1 MWPLVKREL
10 EQMVTTTLRSSLI
23 SHAVFMI
30 IAIGLMW
37 LLGPKNIGYLDTN
50 SINVLIFVFGML
62 MVGQFYTQF
71 NLEEDASYGQL
82 IFLQLLPIRTV
93 DIIHA
98 KYLSNLFVACAA
110 FVWASLL
117 ISINLWMNDTL
128 TMYGWLDGVVFI
140 AFLLLLIASSLS
152 WYFFIG
158 NKRGFVVMYILSISW
173 MVVMFIALGP
183 VKDGITISFELFSS
197 LLLCVAITI
206 YLFSW
211 AFSIKRIQKKGIP
224 FQCESV
230 EIDQQSERIEALK
243 RRYKKRKERET

>member
-1 MWPLVKREL
+1 MLALVKRDL
-10 EQMVTTTLRSSLI
+10 EQMVTTTLRSSLM
-23 SHAVFMI
+23 SHAIFMI

-50 SINVLIFVFGML
+50 SINLLIFVFGML
-62 MVGQFYTQF
+62 MAGQFYTQF
-71 NLEEDASYGQL
+71 NLEEDVSYGQL
-82 IFLQLLPIRTV
+82 TFLQLLPIRTV

-98 KYLSNLFVACAA
+98 KYLSNLLVACGA

-117 ISINLWMNDTL
+117 VSINLWMNGTL
-128 TMYGWLDGVVFI
+128 TMYGWIDGVVFL

-173 MVVMFIALGP
+173 MVVMFIVLGP
-183 VKDGITISFELFSS
+183 VKDGITISFGLFSS
-197 LLLCVAITI
+197 FLLCLAIAI

-211 AFSIKRIQKKGIP
+211 VLSVKRIQKKGIL
-224 FQCESV
+224 FERESV
-230 EIDQQSERIEALK
+230 EIDQQSERIQALK
-243 RRYKKRKERET
+243 NRYKKRKERDT